1 MKISGHWTHVVVV
14 CAFCILFNHDLHAQD
29 QSVEKITKKKLYYP
43 KNWQIKDKINKKI
56 EVIQYDGRHKH

>member
-14 CAFCILFNHDLHAQD
+14 CALCILFNHDLHAQD

-43 KNWQIKDKINKKI
+43 KNWKIKDKVNKKI
-56 EVIQYDGRHKH
+56 EVIQYDGRYEH